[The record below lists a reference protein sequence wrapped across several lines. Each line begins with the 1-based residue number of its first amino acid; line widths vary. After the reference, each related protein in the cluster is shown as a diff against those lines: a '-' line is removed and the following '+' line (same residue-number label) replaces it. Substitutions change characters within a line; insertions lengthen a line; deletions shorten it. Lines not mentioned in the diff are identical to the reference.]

1 MLTTPALNDIG
12 RKIGE
17 DAATRWIGFGI
28 SCSDGP
34 PDPKI
39 ALKLVM
45 EWRESEEKSIIYK
58 EVRRLLLQIAIPV
71 ALYRAKRNAQF
82 QQSDQEIEYDVIQ
95 AVLYS
100 AIRRLKEIA
109 GVEHFPEI
117 AIDDPPLL

>member
-1 MLTTPALNDIG
+1 MLTTHSLNDIG

-17 DAATRWIGFGI
+17 DAATRWIGFGT
-28 SCSDGP
+28 SCSNGP

-39 ALKLVM
+39 ALELVM
-45 EWRESEEKSIIYK
+45 EWRENEEKSRIYK

-71 ALYRAKRNAQF
+71 AIYRGKRNSRFSQN
-82 QQSDQEIEYDVIQ
+82 DLEIENDVIQ

-100 AIRRLKEIA
+100 AVRRLKEIS

-117 AIDDPPLL
+117 SVDDPPSL